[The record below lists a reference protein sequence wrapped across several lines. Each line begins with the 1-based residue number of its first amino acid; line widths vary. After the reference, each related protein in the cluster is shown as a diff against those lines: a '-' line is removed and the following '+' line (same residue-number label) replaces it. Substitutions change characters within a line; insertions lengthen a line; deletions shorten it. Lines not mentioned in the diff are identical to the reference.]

1 MLPSSEWLGERLAQL
16 GIDYIS
22 YEHVPLANCTVAKE
36 IGLEREGV
44 GLKNLFLRDNYGKRH
59 FLVITLA
66 DKQLDLKA
74 LSKQQ
79 GVSRLGFCSSERLEK
94 YLKVKP
100 GSVSA
105 LATLNDEHKQV
116 ELWLDGELRQ
126 AKQWQCHPFE
136 NDKTW
141 VITLEDLKA
150 FWRNSGHEPSWV
162 TLPERKLSNVK

>member
-1 MLPSSEWLGERLAQL
+1 MLVSLPSSDLLAEQLAQL

-22 YEHVPLANCTVAKE
+22 YQHVPLDNCTIANE
-36 IGLEREGV
+36 IGLERAGV

-59 FLVITLA
+59 FLVITLS
-66 DKQLDLKA
+66 DKQLDLKT

-100 GSVSA
+100 GCVSA

-116 ELWLDGELRQ
+116 ELWLDRELTH
-126 AKQWQCHPFE
+126 AEQWQCHPFE

-141 VITLEDLKA
+141 VLTLEDLKV
-150 FWRNSGHEPSWV
+150 FWQNSGHEPSWV
-162 TLPERKLSNVK
+162 TLPER